1 MVAAH
6 LAAALRAGVRLDYS
20 GDPQRPV
27 FRVPR
32 AQRSLVTV
40 LLEPGNRAE
49 TQRVLGLVAAY
60 RAVLLRLF
68 ALAAAGAGAEV
79 ERQAQ
84 AAVQE
89 EMRLH
94 DELGPALAALILS
107 ATEHEYVAATGSCAY
122 CGGQH

>member
-1 MVAAH
+1 MVTAQ

-20 GDPQRPV
+20 ADPQRPA
-27 FRVPR
+27 FRVLP

-40 LLEPGNRAE
+40 LLEPATKPE
-49 TQRVLGLVAAY
+49 TQRMLRLVAAY

-68 ALAAAGAGAEV
+68 ALAAEGGGADVEV
-79 ERQAQ
+79 RAR

-89 EMRLH
+89 ELRLH
-94 DELGPALAALILS
+94 DDLGPELARLILS
-107 ATEHEYVAATGSCAY
+107 ATEQEYTAATQSCAY

>member
-40 LLEPGNRAE
+40 LLEPGNKAE

-60 RAVLLRLF
+60 RAVLFQLF
-68 ALAAAGAGAEV
+68 ALAAEGGGAAV
-79 ERQAQ
+79 ATRAR

-89 EMRLH
+89 ELRLH
-94 DELGPALAALILS
+94 DDLGPALARLILR
-107 ATEHEYVAATGSCAY
+107 ATEQEYTAATPSCAY